1 MWLYT
6 PPQAF
11 GLSSYG
17 SPTASPTAVG
27 GRSPTMS
34 PLQQNVDLG
43 GNALREAANL
53 CFGIASTIG
62 ATILLMRAGTFLC
75 CFSYFVEIIRL
86 YYHSKLS
93 SYFLHYYHHSLQHR
107 DQPSSYMQI

>member
-1 MWLYT
+1 M
-6 PPQAF
+6 
-11 GLSSYG
+11 
-17 SPTASPTAVG
+17 G

-62 ATILLMRAGTFLC
+62 ATILLMRAGTF
-75 CFSYFVEIIRL
+75 FVMF
-86 YYHSKLS
+86 
-93 SYFLHYYHHSLQHR
+93 FLFR
-107 DQPSSYMQI
+107 

>member
-62 ATILLMRAGTFLC
+62 ATILLMRAGTFFVMFFL
-75 CFSYFVEIIRL
+75 FRGDHSFILIFFPSYFP
-86 YYHSKLS
+86 
-93 SYFLHYYHHSLQHR
+93 HYYHYSLQHR